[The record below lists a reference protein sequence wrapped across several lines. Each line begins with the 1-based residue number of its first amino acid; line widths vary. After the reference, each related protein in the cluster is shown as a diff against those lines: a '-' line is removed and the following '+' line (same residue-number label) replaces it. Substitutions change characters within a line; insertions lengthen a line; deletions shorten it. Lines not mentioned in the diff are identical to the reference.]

1 MSIWPLSSFSSYY
14 GRPSNFVILSND
26 NIKRLI
32 LISLHERN
40 NILDQKL
47 GRRISEEFL
56 KLNTFGFMKIY
67 LFLILHIFLYTDENG
82 AGEPK
87 LETSD
92 IK

>member
-1 MSIWPLSSFSSYY
+1 MSIRPLSSFSSYY
-14 GRPSNFVILSND
+14 LRPSNFVILSND

-40 NILDQKL
+40 DILDQKL
-47 GRRISEEFL
+47 GWRISGEFL
-56 KLNTFGFMKIY
+56 KLNTFSVMKIY

-82 AGEPK
+82 AGKPK
-87 LETSD
+87 WETSD